1 MEGTTQGDPLAMAM
15 FALAS
20 IPLIRE
26 LSSNSK
32 AKQVWYADDAAAAGN
47 IRELANWWST
57 IREHGPAFGYFVVKE
72 EHLQLALDTFA
83 SSGIQISSEGARY
96 LGAPLGTQSFTNQFV
111 NVKVSEWQASL
122 ETLSSFATSQPHA
135 AYAAMTHGLSNQWL
149 FLQRT
154 IPNLSPLLQPLENTI
169 ALKFIPSLTG
179 RKDCSEIE
187 RELFALPARL
197 GGIGLSN
204 PTVSAVQQHIST
216 CITFPLTTAIFNQ
229 NTTYTST
236 IYNDQQRA
244 KQSTH
249 RINRQLINTTAEHLK
264 SKMNSQLAHVVTL
277 ASEKGASSWL
287 TALPIDEHGF
297 VLHKG
302 AFREALSLRYNWQPT
317 NLPTKCICS
326 KPFSVDHALCCPT
339 GGFPSIRHNQL
350 RDLTAEALTEV
361 CSDVCVEPHLQPL
374 SGESLRYSS
383 AIKED
388 GARLDIRANG
398 FWGNR
403 YQQAFFDIRV
413 FNPNAS
419 SYRQLQP
426 TTAYNRQEQL
436 KRRHYEQRVREVEHG
451 SFTPLVFS
459 TSGGLSKAA
468 EVTYKRLASLI
479 AEKRDT
485 DYSTTR
491 KWLRNKFPS
500 CCSGLPSPA
509 SVELALPVTLP
520 TMIYHLHVI

>member
-1 MEGTTQGDPLAMAM
+1 MPPICCNDSWPQQSM
-15 FALAS
+15 
-20 IPLIRE
+20 
-26 LSSNSK
+26 
-32 AKQVWYADDAAAAGN
+32 V
-47 IRELANWWST
+47 
-57 IREHGPAFGYFVVKE
+57 
-72 EHLQLALDTFA
+72 
-83 SSGIQISSEGARY
+83 ISSA
-96 LGAPLGTQSFTNQFV
+96 
-111 NVKVSEWQASL
+111 
-122 ETLSSFATSQPHA
+122 H
-135 AYAAMTHGLSNQWL
+135 H
-149 FLQRT
+149 

-197 GGIGLSN
+197 GGLGLSN
-204 PTVSAVQQHIST
+204 PTVSAVQQHVHLLHLHHFSPNNCHFQPKHNLHFHHLQWPTESKTVNPPYQPST
-216 CITFPLTTAIFNQ
+216 
-229 NTTYTST
+229 
-236 IYNDQQRA
+236 DQHNCWALKIKNEQPASSRCNPCKWKGRLLLANSPTHWWTRLCTHAQRRFQRCSFSPILNWHA
-244 KQSTH
+244 AYKSTH
-249 RINRQLINTTAEHLK
+249 QMHLQQAFFCR
-264 SKMNSQLAHVVTL
+264 SCSV
-277 ASEKGASSWL
+277 
-287 TALPIDEHGF
+287 LPYWWFPFHQT
-297 VLHKG
+297 
-302 AFREALSLRYNWQPT
+302 QPT
-317 NLPTKCICS
+317 K
-326 KPFSVDHALCCPT
+326 
-339 GGFPSIRHNQL
+339 RY
-350 RDLTAEALTEV
+350 LTAEALTEV

-403 YQQAFFDIRV
+403 FQQAFFDIRV

-485 DYSTTR
+485 DYTPQPASGLGT
-491 KWLRNKFPS
+491 KFPS
-500 CCSGLPSPA
+500 RCSGLPSPA